1 MTLIWARGQDKL
13 RTNAIASYTIEYHST
28 DDREMDA
35 GWKIALRQIAGNTAT
50 VTGLSPE
57 TGYIF
62 SVRAENG
69 MGFSAPSPVST
80 LIRPLSSDDRVTIPE
95 EMDTA
100 RMVLSGKVS
109 VTERKMYEGR

>member
-80 LIRPLSSDDRVTIPE
+80 LIRTLSSDDRVTIPE

-100 RMVLSGKVS
+100 RMVLSGKVC